1 MSSTWQ
7 RKDTVRLYHKPLKK
21 AIREHCIRRSIPFK
35 AFEIEAGYKMNY
47 LATWFSAA
55 SHKDQISGMLTA
67 NALRVARILDRD
79 ACDPRF
85 ASFVFADDL
94 DRYNHAKDISTV
106 QEEPAD
112 ATEASPAMPSDPVD
126 PRAPAARTFNLDIA
140 GPLTINV
147 GAIPSDRPL
156 GAVLSIL
163 IHITAK
169 EAA

>member
-1 MSSTWQ
+1 MSRIRQ
-7 RKDTVRLYHKPLKK
+7 RKDTIRLYHKPLKQ
-21 AIREHCIRRSIPFK
+21 AIREDCIRRSIPFK
-35 AFEIEAGYKMNY
+35 AFEIEAGYKMNQ

-55 SHKDQISGMLTA
+55 AHKDQISGMFTV
-67 NALRVARILDRD
+67 NALRIARVIDRD
-79 ACDPRF
+79 APYPGF

-94 DRYNHAKDISTV
+94 DRYKHAQDLATV